1 MGLETAYG
9 VEFLAMAGPA
19 GAVLVDSLFYGAL
32 YRVCREFNWQDDER
46 RSR

>member
-9 VEFLAMAGPA
+9 VEFLATAGA

-32 YRVCREFNWQDDER
+32 YRVCREFNWQDER